1 MRMSSLGKDRGMGR
15 WRLLQAEETMEKRE
29 ITRHLQETSQSGC
42 SLKREDAER
51 HGEGLIHGR
60 ARPRDSQYVQL
71 SSSRLSQSEL
81 PVRW

>member
-1 MRMSSLGKDRGMGR
+1 MSRDRGMGR
-15 WRLLQAEETMEKRE
+15 WGLFQAEETMDKRE
-29 ITRHLQETSQSGC
+29 TTSCLQETSQSGC

-51 HGEGLIHGR
+51 HGEGLPHGW
-60 ARPRDSQYVQL
+60 ARPGDCLYVQL